1 MVKGRVSIIIVNW
14 NGKNHL
20 KNCLRSLAKLKYKKT
35 EIIIVDNG
43 STDGSREYITT
54 RYPKIQLIKNSSN
67 LGFSQANNQGIK
79 KASGEYVLLLNNDTK
94 VRNDFLATLVKKI
107 SSDPLL
113 GAVQP
118 KILHW
123 EKPGQL
129 DSIGSFLTHTGFLFH
144 YGFEAMDSKILDK
157 EIELFSGKGSCLLF
171 KKKVLDKIGYFNED
185 FFAYFEET
193 DLCWRLW
200 LAGYHLLY
208 IPKAVIYHKTWG
220 TTKKLPQSFIV
231 FHSFRNRISSLI
243 INLSLSNLLI
253 ILPVHLLI
261 CILIA
266 LSYFLAGKIK
276 NGFAIIWSLFSALK
290 NLKRILEKRRYVQS
304 GIRKLQDEE
313 LFPLILMDPSLSF
326 YFQILKYSFIRSKAF
341 VR

>member
-1 MVKGRVSIIIVNW
+1 MVKGLVSILIVNW
-14 NGKNHL
+14 NGKDHL
-20 KNCLRSLAKLKYKKT
+20 KNCLSSLKKIDYKNT

-43 STDGSREYITT
+43 STDGSLEYVKS

-67 LGFSQANNQGIK
+67 LGFSKANNQGIK
-79 KASGEYVLLLNNDTK
+79 KARGEYVLLLNNDTK
-94 VRNDFLATLVKKI
+94 VRHDFLTTLVKKI
-107 SSDPLL
+107 SSDPTL

-144 YGFEAMDSKILDK
+144 YGFEAMDSKKLDK
-157 EIELFSGKGSCLLF
+157 EIKLFSGKGSCLLF

-200 LAGYHLLY
+200 LAGYYLLY
-208 IPKAVIYHKTWG
+208 IPQAVIYHKTWG

-231 FHSFRNRISSLI
+231 FHSFRNRVSSLI
-243 INLSLSNLLI
+243 INLGRFNLFL
-253 ILPVHLLI
+253 ILPIHLVI
-261 CILIA
+261 CIFIA
-266 LSYFLAGKIK
+266 VSYFLTGKFK
-276 NGFAIIWSLFSALK
+276 NGFAIIWSLLSAIK
-290 NLKRILEKRRYVQS
+290 NLGKILEKRSYVQS
-304 GIRKLQDEE
+304 KTRKLSDTV
-313 LFPLILMDPSLSF
+313 LFPQILRDPSLSF
-326 YFQILKYSFIRSKAF
+326 YFKILKYSFIRSKAF
-341 VR
+341 AR